1 MVTVSIS
8 PAPAAQSLYSRNARN
23 APFFSLRSG
32 PFQATKK
39 LSTLGHSSTSSISFN
54 PLTFSIKYKEIKKKS
69 KGSRAV
75 CYAAPLSPRNLQW
88 ISTISSAGEYG
99 LWAAFLALLVR
110 LFFYIPGEL
119 ELPFVA
125 LLLVIVAPYQ
135 AINLRGTQQG
145 AIVALVIAAYLAFQH
160 FSRAGSLQKA
170 FDQGSVIAT
179 IAIVCITAVS
189 FLFLIAL

>member
-170 FDQGSVIAT
+170 LDQGSVIAT